1 MLLNERGVHMT
12 DQDSFGAYLRRLR
25 ESKGLSL
32 RQVAKDAGV
41 SSGYL
46 SQIEGEKR
54 GKRKTGEHF
63 APHPQILKQLAAV
76 YHVPA
81 QDLFE
86 RAGFFEKKKDYF
98 GFSEE
103 KETDRCF
110 DLVLHDPVL
119 RKVLTTRDKKAII
132 DRYET
137 LSGRKFITWG
147 GENSLLNEKSE
158 YKGLQ
163 LSRGVL
169 YAETNQATLTLEEVE
184 QELGIGMDS
193 VKTLI
198 EHGHLRTVG
207 PPKGPPVIEK
217 AEIRELKW
225 YAIGEGL
232 KLLLLRDRKHRPQ
245 TPKDYEKAAAEIGA
259 KAWEKLEEE
268 IKKKFPSRKKRQG
281 KRAKKKA

>member
-1 MLLNERGVHMT
+1 MT

-25 ESKGLSL
+25 ESNGLSL
-32 RQVAKDAGV
+32 RQAAKDSGV

-63 APHPQILKQLAAV
+63 APHPQILKQLAEV

-86 RAGFFEKKKDYF
+86 RAGFFEKQKDFF

-103 KETDRCF
+103 RETDRCF
-110 DLVLHDPVL
+110 DFVIHDPIL
-119 RKVLTTRDKKAII
+119 RRVLTTADKKAII

-137 LSGRKFITWG
+137 LSGHKFITWG
-147 GENSLLNEKSE
+147 GENSLLNLKPE
-158 YKGLQ
+158 YKGLR
-163 LSRGVL
+163 LSRGAL
-169 YAETNQATLTLEEVE
+169 YAETIQTTLTLEEVA
-184 QELGIGMDS
+184 QELEIGLDS

-198 EHGHLRTVG
+198 EHGHLYTVG
-207 PPKGPPVIEK
+207 STKGQPVIEK
-217 AEIRELKW
+217 AEIRQLKA

-232 KLLLLRDRKHRPQ
+232 KLLFLRYRKDRPQ
-245 TPKDYEKAAAEIGA
+245 TPEDYEKAQEEMGA
-259 KAWEKLEEE
+259 KGFEKLREKL
-268 IKKKFPSRKKRQG
+268 KKDSALQKKGQG
-281 KRAKKKA
+281 KPGKPKSTAAK

>member
-1 MLLNERGVHMT
+1 MLLNEREVPMT

-32 RQVAKDAGV
+32 RQAAKDAGV

-63 APHPQILKQLAAV
+63 APHPQILKRLAEV

-86 RAGFFEKKKDYF
+86 RAGFFEKQKDFF

-103 KETDRCF
+103 RETDRCF
-110 DLVLHDPVL
+110 DFVIHDPVL
-119 RKVLTTRDKKAII
+119 RRVLTTADKKAII
-132 DRYET
+132 DRYEK

-147 GENSLLNEKSE
+147 GENSFFNEKPG

-163 LSRGVL
+163 LFGGAL
-169 YAETNQATLTLEEVE
+169 YAETVHVTLTLEEVAV
-184 QELGIGMDS
+184 ELGTGVD
-193 VKTLI
+193 
-198 EHGHLRTVG
+198 
-207 PPKGPPVIEK
+207 
-217 AEIRELKW
+217 
-225 YAIGEGL
+225 
-232 KLLLLRDRKHRPQ
+232 
-245 TPKDYEKAAAEIGA
+245 
-259 KAWEKLEEE
+259 
-268 IKKKFPSRKKRQG
+268 
-281 KRAKKKA
+281 

>member
-1 MLLNERGVHMT
+1 MT

-32 RQVAKDAGV
+32 RQAAKDAGV

-63 APHPQILKQLAAV
+63 APHPQILKQLAEV

-86 RAGFFEKKKDYF
+86 RAGFFEKEKDHF

-110 DLVLHDPVL
+110 DFVIHDPSL
-119 RKVLTTRDKKAII
+119 RRVLTTADKKAII
-132 DRYET
+132 ERYET
-137 LSGRKFITWG
+137 LSDRKFITWA
-147 GENSLLNEKSE
+147 GENSLLNEKPE

-163 LSRGVL
+163 LFRGIL
-169 YAETNQATLTLEEVE
+169 YAETNQATLTLEEVT
-184 QELGIGMDS
+184 QELGIVADA

-198 EHGHLRTVG
+198 EHGHLRPVEPT
-207 PPKGPPVIEK
+207 KGLTVIEK
-217 AEIRELKW
+217 AEIRELKS
-225 YAIGEGL
+225 YAIQQGI
-232 KLLLLRDRKHRPQ
+232 KLLLVRYRKDRPH
-245 TPKDYEKAAAEIGA
+245 TPEDYEKAAEEMHPKGF
-259 KAWEKLEEE
+259 EKLREKLKKGSAR
-268 IKKKFPSRKKRQG
+268 KKKGQG
-281 KRAKKKA
+281 KPGKPKSSNTK

>member
-1 MLLNERGVHMT
+1 MT
-12 DQDSFGAYLRRLR
+12 DQDSFGPYLRRLR

-32 RQVAKDAGV
+32 RQAAKDAGV

-63 APHPQILKQLAAV
+63 APHPQILKQLAEV

-86 RAGFFEKKKDYF
+86 RAGFFEKEKDHF

-110 DLVLHDPVL
+110 DFVIHDPAL
-119 RKVLTTRDKKAII
+119 RRVLTTVDKKAII
-132 DRYET
+132 ERYET

-147 GENSLLNEKSE
+147 GENSLLNEKPG

-163 LSRGVL
+163 LFMGAL
-169 YAETNQATLTLEEVE
+169 YAETVQMTLTLEEVA
-184 QELGIGMDS
+184 QELGIGADA

-198 EHGHLRTVG
+198 EHGHLRPVG
-207 PPKGPPVIEK
+207 PTKGQPVIEK
-217 AEIRELKW
+217 AEIRELKA

-232 KLLLLRDRKHRPQ
+232 KLLLLRYRKDRPH
-245 TPKDYEKAAAEIGA
+245 TPEDYEKAEEEMNA
-259 KAWEKLEEE
+259 KGFEKLREKL
-268 IKKKFPSRKKRQG
+268 KKHSAQQKKGQG
-281 KRAKKKA
+281 KPGKPKSAAAK